1 MLTLFFILL
10 MCVVLGEILYMTI
23 KLAWKITKIIVA
35 LVLLPVV
42 MIGLAAAGFMTLAI
56 VLLLIGGVFALIG
69 SLVVA

>member
-1 MLTLFFILL
+1 
-10 MCVVLGEILYMTI
+10 MTI